1 MTRGPNGPPLSR
13 LLLVGGWPAI
23 VEKALRCADEVV
35 LFHGIPKEID
45 PALRNACRAVETVDT
60 RNESAC
66 VSRARTLHR
75 TLPFTGVAAVRD
87 VDCLAAAG
95 IRDALGIAGNS
106 RTAVDLTRNKI
117 AMRQALAGGPLD
129 TVPWA
134 PAQTRTEARR
144 AIDALSAA
152 TRQPVIVKPVAGR
165 GSLDVRLASRETV
178 DEVLA
183 GYLDATV
190 ADGLI
195 VEGFIDGAEYSVE
208 TVSLN
213 GRHHLLGVTEKL
225 NPPRPPY
232 FVEEGHLFPKRLPDL
247 MLTRIREQIYLL
259 LDTLGVEQGLCHTEI
274 KVDGEQVH
282 LIETHARPA
291 GDRIWRLMEL
301 ALGID
306 PIEIGFTALVGKA
319 AALPDEMPAPRF
331 AAIGYVRGD
340 GGPVPCVPLTSA
352 IGEIPGLVESKQL
365 YQAGTI
371 APPTRDSY
379 SRHAFV
385 ILADPCERAL
395 RGNLETAL
403 SLARVA
409 CASSDT
415 AVVAEGVGR

>member
-1 MTRGPNGPPLSR
+1 MTRGQQATPRSR
-13 LLLVGGWPAI
+13 LLLVGGWSAI

-35 LFHGIPKEID
+35 LFHGTPEEIE
-45 PALRNACRAVETVDT
+45 PVLRTTCRAVETVDT
-60 RNESAC
+60 RNENAC
-66 VSRARTLHR
+66 VSRARTLHQ
-75 TLPFTGVAAVRD
+75 TLPFTAVAAVRD

-117 AMRQALAGGPLD
+117 AMRQTLAGGPLD
-129 TVPWA
+129 TVAWA
-134 PAQTRTEARR
+134 PAHDRATARL

-152 TRQPVIVKPVAGR
+152 SGQPVIVKPATGR
-165 GSLDVRLASRETV
+165 GSLDVRLVSRETAE
-178 DEVLA
+178 EVLA
-183 GYLDATV
+183 GYPETTV
-190 ADGLI
+190 AGGLI
-195 VEGFIDGAEYSVE
+195 VERFVDGAEYSVE

-213 GRHHLLGVTEKL
+213 GHHHLLGVTEKL

-247 MLTRIREQIYLL
+247 MLTRIRERIFLL
-259 LDTLGVEQGLCHTEI
+259 LETLGIEHGLCHTEI
-274 KVDGEQVH
+274 KIDGEQVH

-306 PIEIGFTALVGKA
+306 PIEISFTALVGRT
-319 AALPDEMPAPRF
+319 AALPDEVPAARF
-331 AAIGYVRGD
+331 AAIGYVSGD
-340 GGPVPCVPLTSA
+340 GGPVPAIPLADA
-352 IGEIPGLVESKQL
+352 IREIPGLTESRQL
-365 YQAGTI
+365 YPAGTI

-385 ILADPCERAL
+385 ILADPCETAL

-403 SLARVA
+403 SRARVA
-409 CASSDT
+409 CACSERP
-415 AVVAEGVGR
+415 VVAEGVGR

>member
-1 MTRGPNGPPLSR
+1 MTPGPNGAVPRR
-13 LLLVGGWPAI
+13 LLLVGGWSAI

-35 LFHGIPKEID
+35 LFHGTPEEID
-45 PALRNACRAVETVDT
+45 PGLRTACRAVETVDT
-60 RNESAC
+60 RNEAAC
-66 VSRARTLHR
+66 VSRARTLHW

-95 IRDALGIAGNS
+95 IRDALAIAGNS
-106 RTAVDLTRNKI
+106 RTAVDLTRDKI

-134 PAQTRTEARR
+134 PAQDRSTARL
-144 AIDALSAA
+144 AIDSLTAA
-152 TRQPVIVKPVAGR
+152 TRQPVIVKPAAGR
-165 GSLDVRLASRETV
+165 GSLDVRLASRETA

-183 GYLDATV
+183 GYPETTIA
-190 ADGLI
+190 AGLI
-195 VEGFIDGAEYSVE
+195 VEGFVAGAEYSVE
-208 TVSLN
+208 TLSLN
-213 GRHHLLGVTEKL
+213 GHHHLLGVTEKL

-232 FVEEGHLFPKRLPDL
+232 FVEEGHLFPKRLPDAL
-247 MLTRIREQIYLL
+247 LSRIRERIFLL
-259 LDTLGVEQGLCHTEI
+259 LDTLGIGHGLCHTEI

-306 PIEIGFTALVGKA
+306 PIEIGFAALAGKA
-319 AALPDEMPAPRF
+319 ATLPDEMPAPRF
-331 AAIGYVRGD
+331 AAIGYVSGD
-340 GGPVPCVPLTSA
+340 GGPVPCVALAHA
-352 IGEIPGLVESKQL
+352 IREVPGLVESRQL

-385 ILADPCERAL
+385 ILADPCESAL

-403 SLARVA
+403 SLARGA
-409 CASSDT
+409 CPPSET
-415 AVVAEGVGR
+415 AIVSQSVSR